1 MRTKSLLYCFSVV
14 ILCSFFSCTSDE
26 GSDLPPEKAA
36 PHLNISDSL
45 AVVDIWKKADG
56 VNWIIKWDLNNLQ
69 TWGGTTWVL
78 NLANNEYRI
87 VELNI
92 NVPVN
97 ERVQGYISPKV
108 GELTELRYFN
118 VGGTGITGD
127 IPESLANLPHLSEIN
142 IQKTSVGGT
151 IPPKLFL
158 LPEIRWFNISANPNI
173 RGEIPQEIT
182 QMNPE
187 VITCRLSENSL
198 SGKIPSGMKI
208 RLLELRGNK
217 YTEYPFEY
225 CQEGTTNVILDNNC
239 LSGLIP
245 DSILQDEK
253 ALNKLYYTTFDQK
266 PGYGFSNTPESWGK

>member
-1 MRTKSLLYCFSVV
+1 MKTNSLFYCLSLFV
-14 ILCSFFSCTSDE
+14 LFFFFGCTSDE
-26 GSDLPPEKAA
+26 GSDLPPQKPV

-45 AVVDIWKKADG
+45 AVVDIWEKSDG
-56 VNWIIKWDLNNLQ
+56 INWFIKWDLNDIH
-69 TWGGTTWVL
+69 TWGGTSWIL
-78 NLANNEYRI
+78 NPINNEYRI

-97 ERVQGYISPKV
+97 ENVRGYISPKI
-108 GELTELRYFN
+108 GDLTELRYFN

-127 IPESLANLPHLSEIN
+127 IPESLANLTHLLELN
-142 IQKTSVGGT
+142 IQKTSIGGH

-158 LPEIRWFNISANPNI
+158 LPEIRWLNISANPSI
-173 RGEIPQEIT
+173 RGELPEEIA
-182 QMNPE
+182 QMNPT

-198 SGKIPSGMKI
+198 SGKIPSGIKI
-208 RLLELRGNK
+208 RLLELQGNK

-225 CQEGTTNVILDNNC
+225 CKEGTTNVILDNNY

-253 ALNKLYYTTFDQK
+253 ALNKLYHTTFNQK
-266 PGYGFSNTPESWGK
+266 AGYGFSNTPESWGK